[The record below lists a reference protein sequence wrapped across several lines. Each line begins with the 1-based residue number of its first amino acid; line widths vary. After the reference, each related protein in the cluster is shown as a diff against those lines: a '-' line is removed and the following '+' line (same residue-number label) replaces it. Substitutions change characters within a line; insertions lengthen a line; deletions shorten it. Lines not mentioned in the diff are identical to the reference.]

1 MNYPYLLTF
10 FIILT
15 LVSFFVPF
23 SVTAESASTF
33 LTVSTFIFAI
43 LAGFFVARQ
52 NNRYNSIR
60 TMIAEFDGNIS
71 ALYRSFETM
80 DKNAQKKAGEIIKA
94 HYNKIL
100 KTGKWDYHFTHKSST
115 ITNLG
120 NLLVETG
127 KGKNYPSVQNATVI
141 NMIASLDSLQIA
153 RKRMVSLQI
162 ERMPKGEWILM
173 IFLALLLLAS
183 LLMIPGHGALVDSI
197 MKGVF
202 GSLILQVIILLYE
215 LDNLKLFEK
224 TLGKTSAKD
233 ILSIIEGKR

>member
-1 MNYPYLLTF
+1 MNYPYLLAF
-10 FIILT
+10 LVILT
-15 LVSFFVPF
+15 LVSFFAPI
-23 SVTAESASTF
+23 SITAESASTF

-60 TMIAEFDGNIS
+60 ATISEFDGNIS

-80 DKNAQKKAGEIIKA
+80 DKNAQKKAGEIITS

-100 KTGKWDYHFTHKSST
+100 ETGKWDYQFTHKSST

-120 NLLVETG
+120 ALLAEIG
-127 KGKNYPSVQNATVI
+127 KDKNYPSVQNETAS
-141 NMIASLDSLQIA
+141 NMLASLDSLQIA
-153 RKRMVSLQI
+153 RKRMVALQV
-162 ERMPKGEWILM
+162 ERMPKGEWILV

-183 LLMIPGHGALVDSI
+183 LLMIPSYGALVDSV

-202 GSLILQVIILLYE
+202 GALIFQVVILLYE

-224 TLGKTSAKD
+224 TLGESSAKD
-233 ILSIIEGKR
+233 ILSIIKGKR

>member
-1 MNYPYLLTF
+1 MSYLYLSTF
-10 FIILT
+10 FVVLT
-15 LVSFFVPF
+15 LVSFLVPLDITVAA
-23 SVTAESASTF
+23 SSTF

-43 LAGFFVARQ
+43 LAGFFIARQ
-52 NNRYNSIR
+52 NNRYNNIR
-60 TMIAEFDGNIS
+60 STISEFDGNIS
-71 ALYRSFETM
+71 AIYRSFETM

-100 KTGKWDYHFTHKSST
+100 KTGIWDYHFTHKSST

-127 KGKNYPSVQNATVI
+127 GSKNYPSVQNETVS

-153 RKRMVSLQI
+153 RKRMVSLHV
-162 ERMPKGEWILM
+162 ERMPKAEWILM
-173 IFLALLLLAS
+173 IFLALLLLTS
-183 LLMIPGHGALVDSI
+183 LFMIPSYDVLIGSI

-202 GSLILQVIILLYE
+202 GALIIQVVILLYE

-224 TLGKTSAKD
+224 TLGESSARD
-233 ILSIIEGKR
+233 ILAIIEDKR